1 MATLTSIQK
10 QIAVLE
16 KQAEAIRKSD
26 ARSAAMKAKELI
38 ARHNLTAEDVGL
50 GGKPGKKFAAKKT
63 DTTKVKTV
71 GIAKYR
77 DPKTGKTWTGNGKAP
92 GWIAGKKNRDAFLIN
107 AANAPAVVE
116 TTPTA
121 APVKR
126 AASKKA
132 AVKKASTKKAVTKK
146 AVTAPEVVDAVA
158 ETIKAAAP
166 KKTAGLKAGKADKPA
181 SAASPVKKP
190 VTRAAPAK
198 KAAAAAAEAE
208 ATSGSLSE
216 TVVAAA
222 PTEAPAA

>member
-38 ARHNLTAEDVGL
+38 VRHNLTAEDVGL

-63 DTTKVKTV
+63 DTTKLKTV

-132 AVKKASTKKAVTKK
+132 AVKKASTKKAVT
-146 AVTAPEVVDAVA
+146 APEVVDAVA

-208 ATSGSLSE
+208 AEAEATSGSLSE

>member
-38 ARHNLTAEDVGL
+38 ARHKLTAEDVGL
-50 GGKPGKKFAAKKT
+50 GAKPGKKSAVKKT
-63 DTTKVKTV
+63 DTTTVKTV

-107 AANAPAVVE
+107 AADAPAAVK
-116 TTPTA
+116 TAPTA
-121 APVKR
+121 APLKR

-132 AVKKASTKKAVTKK
+132 AVKMAGTKK
-146 AVTAPEVVDAVA
+146 AVTAPEVVTAAA
-158 ETIKAAAP
+158 ETINAAAP
-166 KKTAGLKAGKADKPA
+166 KKTAGLKAGKAA
-181 SAASPVKKP
+181 SAATPVKKP

-198 KAAAAAAEAE
+198 KAAAAAAEAS
-208 ATSGSLSE
+208 SGSPSE
-216 TVVAAA
+216 TVVAAS